1 MSRNHRECPDSDDSD
16 RWELPNVLVRQEPD
30 EEEDEEEEEEEGN
43 GKDDNDHDSDHDGY
57 SE

>member
-1 MSRNHRECPDSDDSD
+1 MSRNPRECPDSDDPD

-30 EEEDEEEEEEEGN
+30 EEEDEGN
-43 GKDDNDHDSDHDGY
+43 DKDDNDHDSDDDGY

>member
-1 MSRNHRECPDSDDSD
+1 MSRNHPECPDSVDPD

-30 EEEDEEEEEEEGN
+30 EEEDEEEDEGN
-43 GKDDNDHDSDHDGY
+43 GKDDNDHNNDDDGY